1 MLRAVCNLA
10 RQRGLIDDQ
19 PTGAID
25 STGFEIRHASLHYL
39 NKRPGTQRFRSPF
52 WPKLTVLCHTR
63 SYLWLGC
70 HVSYGPSNDAPGF
83 TPALRQAAEL
93 IDWDQILA
101 DAAYDSE
108 WNHQLSRDV
117 LGIRSTVIALNSR
130 GTRKWPHTK
139 YRRQMKRR
147 FWRQSYRQRVHVESS
162 FSMDKRQLGSFLRS
176 RQENSRFQ
184 EVLFRVLAHNLAI
197 LLGITGFLQCLLG
210 AVSCRYC

>member
-1 MLRAVCNLA
+1 MVEHA
-10 RQRGLIDDQ
+10 RRLGLIDDE

-39 NKRPGTQRFRSPF
+39 NKRPDTQRFRCPF

-63 SYLWLGC
+63 SYLWVGC

-83 TPALRQAAEL
+83 DPTLRQAAEL
-93 IDWDQILA
+93 VEWDRILA

-108 WNHQLSRDV
+108 WSHRLSREV
-117 LGIRSTVIALNSR
+117 LGIRSSVIPINSR
-130 GTRKWPHTK
+130 GTKKWPPSK

-147 FWRQSYRQRVHVESS
+147 FWRRIYHQRVHVESS

-176 RQENSRFQ
+176 RRENTRFQ
-184 EVLFRVLAHNLAI
+184 EVRLRVLVHNLAI
-197 LLGITGFLQCLLG
+197 LW
-210 AVSCRYC
+210 